1 MSDVLAGQVLHL
13 QWNAYTSSWG
23 PVLRDLRA
31 AGLFHDLTL
40 VTGDN
45 QLVTAHKIVLAA
57 CSQFFRGLLA
67 SLPMQTTGPLAPAVL
82 YMRGVTGAALL
93 KLLDFMY
100 NGEVNVEQ
108 QLLKEFLQLGEDL
121 RVQGLCEELVDKGE
135 EKGGGNKHKERKEGG
150 GSTGKEVRRSFSGKE
165 KIVLGDRIDKKKQK
179 ENAGE
184 CSEVSNDRTSG
195 GRKDYTE
202 RKAGKREVEEEVSG
216 TGRKDYA
223 ERKTIKRDVDEEIP
237 ISIRK
242 DYVERKTTKREIDD
256 AMGSVSSKKEY
267 ERKTSKREVDDDIV
281 VSVGKKEYV
290 DRKTPKREVEEECS
304 MKSEVVDV
312 SDSPGEE
319 LETGVEKDERML
331 TEKERRTPTPRKKI
345 RKLKS
350 LEELKDD
357 AINRDVLTMDPGEA
371 HGILKLIEN
380 LDHIEEN
387 SEDLNIFVQLLN
399 QLILK
404 SNIANNVLYFCGICQ
419 KSLKSKQ
426 HMVNHVE
433 ANHVEGV
440 FHICSDC
447 GAKMKTRSSLFSHKN
462 KNHKVQKKEAPE
474 GKTAHSKVELLT
486 VDAESTPTKPES
498 HLAHEYSV
506 EVQNRQEY
514 VNRIEDVQNSYKNV
528 NMSER
533 ADTHHLEDT
542 ANHYSSDTEF
552 E

>member
-13 QWNAYTSSWG
+13 QWNAYSTTWG

-40 VTGDN
+40 VTADN

-67 SLPMQTTGPLAPAVL
+67 SLPMQTTGPLSPAVL

-121 RVQGLCEELVDKGE
+121 RVQGLCEELAEKRE
-135 EKGGGNKHKERKEGG
+135 EVVKETMDSKKKERKEGG
-150 GSTGKEVRRSFSGKE
+150 GKERHRSYSEKE
-165 KIVLGDRIDKKKQK
+165 KILISEKMEKKVKHGHVHK
-179 ENAGE
+179 ESVVE
-184 CSEVSNDRTSG
+184 LNDSTLERNG
-195 GRKDYTE
+195 GGARKEFIE
-202 RKAGKREVEEEVSG
+202 RKA
-216 TGRKDYA
+216 
-223 ERKTIKRDVDEEIP
+223 
-237 ISIRK
+237 
-242 DYVERKTTKREIDD
+242 
-256 AMGSVSSKKEY
+256 
-267 ERKTSKREVDDDIV
+267 SKREF
-281 VSVGKKEYV
+281 
-290 DRKTPKREVEEECS
+290 EEEAS
-304 MKSEVVDV
+304 AIKSEVEMF
-312 SDSPGEE
+312 DSPGEE
-319 LETGVEKDERML
+319 LEAGLDKEERML
-331 TEKERRTPTPRKKI
+331 GDKERRTPTPRKKI

-350 LEELKDD
+350 LEEQKDD

-433 ANHVEGV
+433 ANHVTGV
-440 FHICSDC
+440 YHNCGEC

-462 KNHKVQKKEAPE
+462 KNHKVHKKDSPDNKTDSLVLQNKSEILPKTELVLNKSESVQIRPE
-474 GKTAHSKVELLT
+474 F
-486 VDAESTPTKPES
+486 TPRRME
-498 HLAHEYSV
+498 
-506 EVQNRQEY
+506 N
-514 VNRIEDVQNSYKNV
+514 VQNSFNPTADAV
-528 NMSER
+528 EQI
-533 ADTHHLEDT
+533 DTHHADET
-542 ANHYSSDTEF
+542 VNHYSSEAEF

>member
-1 MSDVLAGQVLHL
+1 MSEVLAGQVLHL
-13 QWNAYTSSWG
+13 QWNAYSTSWG

-40 VTGDN
+40 VTADN

-67 SLPMQTTGPLAPAVL
+67 SLPMQTTGPLSPAVL

-121 RVQGLCEELVDKGE
+121 RVQGLCEELVEKGE
-135 EKGGGNKHKERKEGG
+135 GNRGGSKHKERKEGG
-150 GSTGKEVRRSFSGKE
+150 GSAGKERHRSYSGKDKMALSE
-165 KIVLGDRIDKKKQK
+165 KMEKKSKNSNK
-179 ENAGE
+179 ENVGE
-184 CSEVSNDRTSG
+184 FSDVATERVGG
-195 GRKDYTE
+195 GRKEFSE
-202 RKAGKREVEEEVSG
+202 RKAAKREVEEEVCVN
-216 TGRKDYA
+216 
-223 ERKTIKRDVDEEIP
+223 KT
-237 ISIRK
+237 
-242 DYVERKTTKREIDD
+242 
-256 AMGSVSSKKEY
+256 
-267 ERKTSKREVDDDIV
+267 
-281 VSVGKKEYV
+281 
-290 DRKTPKREVEEECS
+290 EVE
-304 MKSEVVDV
+304 MF
-312 SDSPGEE
+312 DSPGEE
-319 LETGVEKDERML
+319 LESGIDKDERL
-331 TEKERRTPTPRKKI
+331 LGDKERRTPTPRKKI

-357 AINRDVLTMDPGEA
+357 TINRDVLTMDPGEA

-433 ANHVEGV
+433 ANHVVGV
-440 FHICSDC
+440 YHTCAEC

-462 KNHKVQKKEAPE
+462 KNHKTQKKETPE
-474 GKTAHSKVELLT
+474 MKA
-486 VDAESTPTKPES
+486 DA
-498 HLAHEYSV
+498 
-506 EVQNRQEY
+506 VQNKSELMPSNAEVLQIKPDTVQGRPEFPQ
-514 VNRIEDVQNSYKNV
+514 NKIEDVQNNFNSAI
-528 NMSER
+528 NMPEHS
-533 ADTHHLEDT
+533 DTHSAEET
-542 ANHYSSDTEF
+542 ANHYSSGPEF